1 MTLMASDYDWS
12 LIWESRGVLAT
23 ATLMALKVASVALL
37 LSVVIGLLFAVWRLA
52 PARFSW
58 PAALYIN
65 IFRGVPALVSVIW
78 VYFGLGI
85 VLDVRLSVFE
95 ASVIALV
102 LLYSAFLAEIF
113 RAALLAIPKGQQE
126 AGLAL
131 GLTRWQ
137 TFAGVMLP
145 QAAKIAMP
153 NIGSMLIGMIKDTST
168 FVVIG
173 LAEVVYVSQSIV
185 ATTYQPFVLY
195 TAAAAI
201 YVVLAFVID
210 YIFRLVEKSMGAGA
224 EGPLIKALTTRRRR
238 RLEALATG
246 HMSSAPLPVTRRS

>member
-1 MTLMASDYDWS
+1 MTTDASSEYNWH
-12 LIWESRGVLAT
+12 LIWQHRGDLLDALGT
-23 ATLMALKVASVALL
+23 ALQVALVAL
-37 LSVVIGLLFAVWRLA
+37 VLSVVVGLVFAVWRMSPA
-52 PARFSW
+52 PFSW

-78 VYFGLGI
+78 VYFGLAI
-85 VLDVRLSVFE
+85 LINLQLTVFQ
-95 ASVIALV
+95 AAVVALV

-113 RAALLAIPKGQQE
+113 RAALLAIPRGQSE
-126 AGLAL
+126 AAVAL
-131 GLTRWQ
+131 GLTRTQ
-137 TFAGVMLP
+137 AFRDVILP

-173 LAEVVYVSQSIV
+173 LAEIVYVSEGIV

-195 TAAAAI
+195 TAAAGI

-210 YIFRLVEKSMGAGA
+210 YVFRVIERSIGGEATGVV
-224 EGPLIKALTTRRRR
+224 GRALTARRRR
-238 RLEALATG
+238 RLLALADGGTAG
-246 HMSSAPLPVTRRS
+246 